1 MGVKLANPNKA
12 PGSDGFNS
20 HFFKVRWPVV
30 GKDVCEAVIDF
41 FRSGKMLQQIKA
53 TFIVLVPKS
62 DNATT
67 PDKFRPIALT
77 NEIYKVIARIL
88 VFLLKPVI
96 SKVVGPM
103 QSAFIPGRE
112 ILDNILLTQ
121 DLLHN
126 FHHKRG
132 SPKMCLKLDLA
143 KAYDSIRW
151 EL

>member
-1 MGVKLANPNKA
+1 
-12 PGSDGFNS
+12 
-20 HFFKVRWPVV
+20 
-30 GKDVCEAVIDF
+30 
-41 FRSGKMLQQIKA
+41 MLQQIKA
-53 TFIVLVPKS
+53 TFIVFVPKS

-77 NEIYKVIARIL
+77 NEIYKIIACIL
-88 VFLLKPVI
+88 DFRLKPVI

-112 ILDNILLTQ
+112 ILDNILLIQ

-126 FHHKRG
+126 FHLKRG

-143 KAYDSIRW
+143 KAYDSVRW
-151 EL
+151 ELLEAAMGVLGFPAHFIRLVMECVKYPSYSILLNESAVGYIKGTWGL